1 MKTKLPAT
9 VMAFGVVSSEGHCI
23 PSHIFEARPKVNTE
37 VYLKV
42 MEETVLPW
50 IKEVSG

>member
-1 MKTKLPAT
+1 MPTVMKTKLPVT
-9 VMAFGVVSSEGHCI
+9 VMAIGVVSSEGHCM
-23 PSHIFEARPKVNTE
+23 PPHIFEAGLKVNTE

-50 IKEVSG
+50 IK